1 MSSPDPYAVTS
12 LPLPLYKVPGGAEK
26 FDRGSGS
33 GSFSVGQSGSRIVER
48 GVYVPHL
55 NGE

>member
-1 MSSPDPYAVTS
+1 MSSSDPYAVTS

-33 GSFSVGQSGSRIVER
+33 GSFPVAQSGSRIVEC
-48 GVYVPHL
+48 GVYAPYL